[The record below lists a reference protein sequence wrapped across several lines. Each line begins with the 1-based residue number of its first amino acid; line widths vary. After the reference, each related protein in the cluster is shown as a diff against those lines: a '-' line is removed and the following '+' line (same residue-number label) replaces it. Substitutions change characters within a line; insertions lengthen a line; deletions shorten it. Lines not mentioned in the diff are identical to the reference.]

1 MIVVMN
7 EVSSFPGKDLETIAR
22 SVTYRPDTRLSEFR
36 ALALSER
43 SAVFNLLSP
52 KVSRDLLEE
61 LNFSEALELL
71 DHLDPQKV
79 YQALSRIKD
88 HKRRE
93 RFVSRLKSDRYEKCE
108 YFLSFHPQAT
118 LALIHLNY
126 VYLPDTTT
134 IGETASAIEEH
145 ARYSGKIPT
154 VLVYRA
160 GELLG
165 EVPLATLVRERNTN
179 KLKNFIKPVRSIA
192 YNAPKE
198 KILSLLT
205 DSPNEKIVL
214 LDADGSVLGIVF
226 SSDVADL
233 LEAQPAATL
242 YSFAGVEPSER
253 PFDSVGN
260 KVKGRYRW
268 LIINLATCFLV
279 GGVVSLFDDT
289 IQRFVTLA
297 IFMPMVAGMGGN
309 ASTQTL
315 AVMVRGI
322 AIGEVSIKNGY
333 PAVVREVLAGFL
345 NGLITGVLLVPVAL
359 IFGLNIWI
367 SLIAGLAVVFNLMV
381 AGLFGATTP
390 LLLRHFG
397 RDPATSSGIFIS
409 TATDVLG
416 LLFFLSIATLFLT

>member
-1 MIVVMN
+1 MVGMN
-7 EVSSFPGKDLETIAR
+7 EVSSPSGKDLETIAR
-22 SVTYRPDTRLSEFR
+22 SVTYRPETRLSEFR

-52 KVSRDLLEE
+52 KVGRDLLEE

-71 DHLDPQKV
+71 DHLDPQRV

-88 HKRRE
+88 HRRRE

-118 LALIHLNY
+118 LTLIHLNY
-126 VYLPDTTT
+126 VYLPDTAT
-134 IGETASAIEEH
+134 IGETASAIEDH

-179 KLKNFIKPVRSIA
+179 KLKNFVRPVRSIA
-192 YNAPKE
+192 YNAAKE
-198 KILSLLT
+198 KVLSLLT

-242 YSFAGVEPSER
+242 YSFAGVEASER
-253 PFDSVGN
+253 PFDGVGN
-260 KVKGRYRW
+260 KVRGRYRW
-268 LIINLATCFLV
+268 LIVNLATCFLV

-322 AIGEVSIKNGY
+322 AIGEVSLKNGY
-333 PAVVREVLAGFL
+333 PAVMREVAAGFL
-345 NGLITGVLLVPVAL
+345 NGIITGVLLVPVAL
-359 IFGLNIWI
+359 VFGLDIWI

-416 LLFFLSIATLFLT
+416 LLFFLSVATLFLT